1 VKIPTYQCHADQQ
14 RVIVSLNPKAG
25 ARGGEPLAKEL
36 VERLEAL
43 GIESKLTSDLDEVV
57 DLTTRWGDEGSLRAV
72 VAGGG
77 DGTVGLL
84 ANLLPAGAPLSILPL
99 GTENLLS
106 RHLGIRPCAE
116 QAAEVIS
123 VGQGVRMD
131 AGEAD
136 GRLFLSML
144 GVGLDADVVRRLDA
158 GRSGHI
164 NHLSYARPIIE
175 SICNYQYPELRV
187 YANGGE
193 QPVAAKWTFVV
204 NLPRYAGGL
213 SLSPGANEFDGKL
226 NVCTFRQGSLWHG
239 LRYLT
244 GVVLQ
249 QHQHWDDV
257 QIEPIEVVRI
267 ESDGEVPYQLD
278 GDVGGVLPVEA
289 RVLRERLTLLAPMSW
304 PAQRGADLE
313 S

>member
-1 VKIPTYQCHADQQ
+1 M
-14 RVIVSLNPKAG
+14 IVSLNPKAG

-257 QIEPIEVVRI
+257 EIEPIEVVRI